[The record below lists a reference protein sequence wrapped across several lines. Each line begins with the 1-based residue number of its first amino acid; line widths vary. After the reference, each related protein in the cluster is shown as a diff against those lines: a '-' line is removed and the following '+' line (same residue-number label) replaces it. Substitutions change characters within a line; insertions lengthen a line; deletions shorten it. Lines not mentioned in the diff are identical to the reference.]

1 MVAPC
6 GVRLKV
12 MDRELAFERIVQL
25 LGCKWS
31 LSILAAL
38 KTDTCRPSA
47 LLRMVE
53 GLPPRVMHRCLG
65 RMERDGLVTK
75 TVFPSVPPHTEYK
88 LSPDGMEFL
97 ELLDTVKDLAVRW
110 KGTQLPV

>member
-1 MVAPC
+1 
-6 GVRLKV
+6 
-12 MDRELAFERIVQL
+12 
-25 LGCKWS
+25 
-31 LSILAAL
+31 
-38 KTDTCRPSA
+38 
-47 LLRMVE
+47 
-53 GLPPRVMHRCLG
+53 
-65 RMERDGLVTK
+65 MERDGLVTK